1 MAIEVYCDDSDLAE
15 VRPKIMDYGVTEWE
29 GKRKEAFSI
38 INRVIDARWYR
49 EIIKQQKFD
58 IDPNQTPFNPDY
70 VQADQLKRLAVYKSL
85 ELAYMHLMKEGAEQD
100 GFERGMKNFRQLY
113 NEELDIVLAVGISY
127 DWDAS
132 GSLTYDERYIK
143 APRRLK
149 RS

>member
-1 MAIEVYCDDSDLAE
+1 MAIEVYCTDADLVE
-15 VRPKIMDYGVTEWE
+15 VRPKILSFGVADWE
-29 GKRKEAFSI
+29 TKRKEAFAI

-49 EIIKQQKFD
+49 EIIKQQKFG

-85 ELAYMHLMKEGAEQD
+85 ELAYMHLMKEGPDQD

-113 NEELDIVLAVGISY
+113 NEELDIVMAVGISY

-149 RS
+149 RA